1 MLKMINVK
9 QGIRLFIRDLLGDK
23 RYGNMRRNISVDVDL
38 EQYLIEFQDKRKI
51 ILLGLPEHGNLG
63 DQAIAMAEQAFI
75 KSHSSLPL
83 VISSGDMTKA
93 LPLLQRY
100 AGDED
105 VIMLHGGGN
114 MGEMYDGEEL
124 GRCLIIDSMRRNRI
138 IIFPQTM
145 SYGTSRYAKHLLKH
159 SKRTYARHPD
169 LHLIAREETTLR
181 RMRNSYP
188 HNDILYT
195 PDIVLSLNDHDDA
208 DFSER
213 SGILLCMRH
222 DEEKRLRDEDAQSIF
237 EFASQQG
244 QGVEWTDTVI
254 DTNGA
259 LHPDAGQRE
268 VLLKFNQFKRSR
280 LVVTDR
286 LHGMIF
292 CAVTGTPCIALNNSN
307 GKVGDSYQWIAS
319 LPYIH
324 FANTVED
331 VLRLLPE
338 TLSDES
344 RPVYPKGLLGD
355 KYQPL
360 IDLLK

>member
-1 MLKMINVK
+1 MKNVK
-9 QGIRLFIRDLLGDK
+9 QEFRLSVRDFLGDK
-23 RYGNMRRNISVDVDL
+23 RYGNMRRGVSVDIDL
-38 EQYLIEFQDKRKI
+38 EQQLVELREKGRKI

-63 DQAIAMAEQAFI
+63 DQAITMAERFFI
-75 KSHSSLPL
+75 ESYTSLPL
-83 VISSGDMTKA
+83 AISSGDMTKA

-100 AGDED
+100 AGHDD
-105 VIMLHGGGN
+105 IIMLHGGGN

-145 SYGTSRYAKHLLKH
+145 SYGASRYASHLLKH
-159 SKRTYARHPD
+159 SKRTYARHAD
-169 LHLIAREETTLR
+169 LHLIAREETTLQ
-181 RMRNSYP
+181 RMRDSYP
-188 HNDILYT
+188 HNDTLYT
-195 PDIVLSLNDHDDA
+195 PDIVLSLTGYDDA
-208 DFSER
+208 NFSER

-222 DEEKRLRDEDAQSIF
+222 DDEKRLRDEDAQSIF
-237 EFASQQG
+237 ELASKRG
-244 QGVEWTDTVI
+244 GDVEWTDTVI
-254 DTNGA
+254 ETRGA

-307 GKVGDSYQWIAS
+307 GKVGDSYQWIET

-324 FANTVED
+324 FASTVED
-331 VLRLLPE
+331 VRRLLPE
-338 TLSDES
+338 VLSDES
-344 RPVYPKGLLGD
+344 RPIYPRSLLGD